1 MLSASLIGPP
11 RRGVGI
17 IESAIQK
24 YEYKYTVT
32 PENNRYKA
40 PKTGTNIAPNLRRST
55 MKKHISLFIIFLLL
69 GTTAAVHSLESKT
82 TGNKTINAPA
92 SIRTVTVYPD
102 RALVTREF
110 HTTLEPGR
118 YTLEFQSIPMNLLE
132 KSLRVKARGTAAA
145 KILDIKEKTITLKP
159 PPDKVKQLETNIQAI
174 DIQLKQLD
182 DSKKILDKKEKY
194 LEKLLQKTLDS
205 ISNTNPDSKS
215 TKPFSPTD
223 YKNMPDFMET
233 HLNASLKK
241 RWELDDKKRTLTE
254 KKNQL
259 QTELNRLNGEKGTRA
274 KKVLVNV
281 SVSQAGT
288 LTAALSYLMSNASWA
303 PVYDL
308 RLSPSNEKDTLTYS
322 ARVIQETGE
331 DWEDVKL
338 TLSTAR
344 PPEYKDIPSLV
355 PVYLDVRKPTGAIA
369 GKVVTPD
376 GEFLP
381 GITIT
386 LDAPNVGERKT
397 ITDAR
402 GKYRFLDLPPGNYA
416 LTATLEGFNT
426 VEWRDL
432 RVIGGKTS
440 IADITMHLSSLRETV
455 VISGKSP
462 AADVRYSQSAIDGEK
477 LREALEIMSE
487 TAGISRGTLSTSF
500 TIKHRDTIPSGPDP
514 TKVMIAMDGVKV
526 EKEYIAVPKHLNKT
540 FLNAKVKNISG
551 APLLAGPVNLF
562 LDGAFVHTGN
572 IGYIVPK
579 ETFEMPV
586 GLDPGIRVER
596 TVMER
601 ESKLKKALF
610 QKTKIE
616 IPSGYTIRVKNLK
629 ERRVEVIV
637 RDLLPVSKDEKI
649 VVKVEA
655 ISPKASESKEDEP
668 KKGFLSWKLAL
679 APGEEKTITVKYT
692 VIHPKDIEIQR
703 Y

>member
-1 MLSASLIGPP
+1 MT
-11 RRGVGI
+11 
-17 IESAIQK
+17 K
-24 YEYKYTVT
+24 YI
-32 PENNRYKA
+32 R
-40 PKTGTNIAPNLRRST
+40 
-55 MKKHISLFIIFLLL
+55 LFIILSLL
-69 GTTAAVHSLESKT
+69 GSTAAVQTLHGKT
-82 TGNKTINAPA
+82 PGNKTINTPAP
-92 SIRTVTVYPD
+92 IRSVTVYPD

-118 YTLEFQSIPMNLLE
+118 YTLEFLSIPMNLQD

-145 KILDIKEKTITLKP
+145 KILDIKEKTITLTP
-159 PPDKVKQLETNIQAI
+159 PPDKVKQLETNIQTI

-194 LEKLLQKTLDS
+194 LEYLLQKTLDS

-215 TKPFSPTD
+215 TKPFSSTD

-233 HLNASLKK
+233 QLNASLKK
-241 RWELDDKKRTLTE
+241 RWELGEKKRTLTE
-254 KKNQL
+254 KKNEL
-259 QTELNRLNGEKGTRA
+259 QRELNRLNGEKGTRA

-288 LTAALSYLMSNASWA
+288 LTAALSYLISNASWA

-308 RLSPSNEKDTLTYS
+308 RLSPGNEKDTLTYS

-355 PVYLDVRKPTGAIA
+355 PVYLDVRKPTGTIA
-369 GKVVTPD
+369 GKVTGPD
-376 GEFLP
+376 GESLP
-381 GITIT
+381 GITVT
-386 LDAPNVGERKT
+386 LDAPNVGEQKT

-402 GKYRFLDLPPGNYA
+402 GKYRFLDLPPGTYA
-416 LTATLEGFNT
+416 LTASLEGFNT

-432 RVIGGKTS
+432 RVIGGRTS
-440 IADITMHLSSLRETV
+440 IADIPMHLSSLRETV

-462 AADVRYSQSAIDGEK
+462 AVDVRYSRSAIDSEK
-477 LREALEIMSE
+477 LLRDLTIMNE

-500 TIKHRDTIPSGPDP
+500 SIKHRDTIPSGPDP
-514 TKVMIAMDGVKV
+514 TKVTIAMDGVKV
-526 EKEYIAVPKHLNKT
+526 EKEYIAVPKHLKKT

-586 GLDPGIRVER
+586 GPDPGIRVER

-601 ESKLKKALF
+601 ESKVKKALF
-610 QKTKIE
+610 QKTKVE
-616 IPSGYTIRVKNLK
+616 MPAGYAIKVKNLK
-629 ERRVEVIV
+629 EQTVAVTV
-637 RDLLPVSKDEKI
+637 RDLVPVSKDEKI
-649 VVKVEA
+649 AINVET
-655 ISPKASESKEDEP
+655 ISPNVLKPKEEET
-668 KKGFLSWKLAL
+668 KKGILSWKLTL

-692 VIHPKDIEIQR
+692 VIHPKEIEIQR